1 MENQQTDLQMVGE
14 NFRTLQTKRANAQIE
29 LRNLEM
35 ELQQTE
41 FRKAIQEKRME
52 VAELEKKESEMK
64 ANIMNWM
71 LQNQLKSIEFTFQKF
86 TVKKNPWSLVIED
99 ESKIPDEFKKEKVE
113 IVIDKK
119 AIKDKI
125 TNGENVDG
133 ASVTYSHSLVITPK

>member
-1 MENQQTDLQMVGE
+1 MENQQTDLQTFGE
-14 NFRTLQTKRANAQIE
+14 NFRTIQTNRAKAQLE
-29 LRNLEM
+29 LRDLET

-41 FRKAIQEKRME
+41 FRKQIQAKKME

-64 ANIMNWM
+64 QQIVNWM

-99 ESKIPDEFKKEKVE
+99 ESKIPDEFKKEKTE

-125 TNGENVDG
+125 ASGENVDG
-133 ASVTYSHSLVITPK
+133 ASIKSSFSLVITPK

>member
-1 MENQQTDLQMVGE
+1 MENQQTDLQTFGE
-14 NFRTLQTKRANAQIE
+14 NFRTIQTNRAKAQLE
-29 LRNLEM
+29 LRDLET

-41 FRKAIQEKRME
+41 FRKQIQAKKME

-64 ANIMNWM
+64 QNIVNWM

-86 TVKKNPWSLVIED
+86 TVKKNPWSLLIED
-99 ESKIPDEFKKEKVE
+99 ESKIPDEFKKEKTE

-125 TNGENVDG
+125 QNGENVDG
-133 ASVTYSHSLVITPK
+133 ATITYSHTLIITPK

>member
-1 MENQQTDLQMVGE
+1 MENQQTDLQIVGE

-125 TNGENVDG
+125 VNGENVDG

>member
-99 ESKIPDEFKKEKVE
+99 ESKIPDEFKKEKIE

-125 TNGENVDG
+125 ANGENVDG

>member
-1 MENQQTDLQMVGE
+1 MENQQTDLQTVGE
-14 NFRTLQTKRANAQIE
+14 NFRTLQTKRANAQME
-29 LRNLEM
+29 LRDLEM

-41 FRKAIQEKRME
+41 FRKKIQEKRME
-52 VAELEKKESEMK
+52 VAELEKKENDMK
-64 ANIMNWM
+64 QNIVNSM

-99 ESKIPDEFKKEKVE
+99 ESKIPDEFKKEKTE

-125 TNGENVDG
+125 QNGENVDG
-133 ASVTYSHSLVITPK
+133 ASIKSSFSLVITPK

>member
-119 AIKDKI
+119 AIKEKI
-125 TNGENVDG
+125 QNWENVDG
-133 ASVTYSHSLVITPK
+133 AIVNYWHSLVITPK

>member
-99 ESKIPDEFKKEKVE
+99 ESKIPDEFKKEKTE

-125 TNGENVDG
+125 QNGENVDG
-133 ASVTYSHSLVITPK
+133 ASIKSSFSLVITPK